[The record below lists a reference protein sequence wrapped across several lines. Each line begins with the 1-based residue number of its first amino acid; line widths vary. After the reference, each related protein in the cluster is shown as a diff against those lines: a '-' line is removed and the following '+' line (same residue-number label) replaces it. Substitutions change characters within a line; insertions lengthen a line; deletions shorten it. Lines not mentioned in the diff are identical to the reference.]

1 LADFGSA
8 VAVISENETE
18 EQVDIFIRGSTT
30 AKTLKITW
38 KKQIIT
44 IEPDEVKE
52 VDEEVLK
59 DKDTQRLINYRLL
72 ERV

>member
-1 LADFGSA
+1 MGTVKLK
-8 VAVISENETE
+8 N
-18 EQVDIFIRGSTT
+18 TT
-30 AKTLKITW
+30 AKTLKIMW
-38 KKQIIT
+38 KKQVIT

>member
-1 LADFGSA
+1 MGTVKLK
-8 VAVISENETE
+8 N
-18 EQVDIFIRGSTT
+18 TT

-72 ERV
+72 EKV